1 VVVAVVRMRPCRL
14 RATANLLDPSAG
26 HFGEKSRTQETF
38 PALACES
45 HLKTIVLDQDDQD
58 PLCFLAGSLPKKRRR
73 QTLRQI
79 NGRRLKLA

>member
-1 VVVAVVRMRPCRL
+1 MRSCRL

-26 HFGEKSRTQETF
+26 HFGEKSRIQETF

-58 PLCFLAGSLPKKRRR
+58 PPFASRWEFAKEAAPANLAA
-73 QTLRQI
+73 
-79 NGRRLKLA
+79 N